1 MVLVGKQREENVAEP
16 VLEELIADDRTPWFK
31 KPNLRRLYV
40 ILFAACMG
48 IEITSGFDSQI
59 INTVQIVYT
68 WSKCESPAPWSVSAC
83 IKTEAVVDFGHE
95 SGKIVDGRPQWIIG
109 SNLKGFLGASYSLGA
124 IISLPF
130 VPYLNQL
137 VGRRWTIM
145 FGSCVSLVGALLQGF
160 SNGVAMYV
168 VARMILGFGIPFCI
182 VAGSSLLGE
191 LGHPRERPI
200 LTSLFNSSYYM
211 GQIIAASVGLATVNI
226 ASDWAW
232 RIPSLL
238 QIAPAMIQIMTVMYN
253 ALVYDFSSARLT
265 FSFRLLPE
273 SPRYLISKDRRE
285 EAFDILTKY
294 HAEGDRNS
302 VLVKAEISQIEQTI
316 KLELEESKQSWMDMF
331 RTSGM
336 RRRLFISAFLGLFT
350 QWSGNTLI
358 SYYLSDLLNMVG
370 ITNGTRKSKIN
381 IGLAC
386 WSLIV
391 GTTYAV
397 LAPRWKRRPTYLICA
412 GSLLCVY
419 IAWTISMERSINTKS
434 QASAILTIF
443 FIFAYTPAYNLG
455 YNALT
460 YTYLIELFPY
470 MGRSRGL
477 SWFQFYGRGA
487 SFFATYVN
495 PIGLDR
501 IRWKWLLVYC
511 CWLAFELIFIYLF
524 FPETSGRT
532 LEELSFLFE
541 EKSKADQVAAAVH
554 KEIDHSDE
562 KKGAASHVEVREA
575 KDVA

>member
-1 MVLVGKQREENVAEP
+1 MGLVGKQREENVAEP
-16 VLEELIADDRTPWFK
+16 VLEELIADDSTPWFK

-68 WSKCESPAPWSVSAC
+68 WNKY
-83 IKTEAVVDFGHE
+83 FGHE
-95 SGKIVDGRPQWIIG
+95 SGKIVDGRPQYIIE

-200 LTSLFNSSYYM
+200 LTSLFNSSYYI
-211 GQIIAASVGLATVNI
+211 GQIIAASVGLGTVTI

-238 QIAPAMIQIMTVMYN
+238 QIAPAMIQIMTVM
-253 ALVYDFSSARLT
+253 
-265 FSFRLLPE
+265 LLPE
-273 SPRYLISKDRRE
+273 SPRYLISKDRRDD
-285 EAFDILTKY
+285 AFDILTKY

-370 ITNGTRKSKIN
+370 ITNGKIKSKIN

-419 IAWTISMERSINTKS
+419 IAWTISMERSISTKS

-501 IRWKWLLVYC
+501 ITWKWLLVYC
-511 CWLAFELIFIYLF
+511 CWLAFELVFIYLF

-541 EKSKADQVAAAVH
+541 DKSKADQVAAAVH

-562 KKGAASHVEVREA
+562 TKGAASHVEVREA